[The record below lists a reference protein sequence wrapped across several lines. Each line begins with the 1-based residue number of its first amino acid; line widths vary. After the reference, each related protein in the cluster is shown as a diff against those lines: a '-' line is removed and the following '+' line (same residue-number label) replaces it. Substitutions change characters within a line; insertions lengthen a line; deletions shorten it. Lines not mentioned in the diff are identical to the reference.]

1 MRPIGSATGK
11 TPDVL
16 RLLEMHAGTHFTGMT
31 PVMAQSRVLMTCL
44 QVPRG
49 RNTSSVRQ

>member
-16 RLLEMHAGTHFTGMT
+16 KLLETHAGTHFSGTILAME
-31 PVMAQSRVLMTCL
+31 QSQIATNLLR
-44 QVPRG
+44 
-49 RNTSSVRQ
+49 

>member
-16 RLLEMHAGTHFTGMT
+16 RLQEMHAGIHFSGTIL
-31 PVMAQSRVLMTCL
+31 VMEQSQIATNLLR
-44 QVPRG
+44 
-49 RNTSSVRQ
+49 